1 MTGSGQDD
9 NNVLVPICN
18 FVLIIYRHTD
28 HLKKSPETPWR
39 SPHDEAAV
47 SNISTNG
54 NIKLNQSSA
63 NLQNE
68 LVISGIY
75 IRLFIANPG
84 WVLRKPREF
93 LIDLMENILQLMNSK
108 ENNNEKLEALTTA
121 LIKLLE
127 AQPPLAEIVPA
138 TGYISR
144 ILSSLSTSGSGMQKP
159 CVVILHQLSRYAIK
173 RSASISLTLTEP
185 PPKYFVGKMR

>member
-1 MTGSGQDD
+1 MYFVTVMVGIS
-9 NNVLVPICN
+9 N
-18 FVLIIYRHTD
+18 FILIIYRHTE

-47 SNISTNG
+47 SNILTNG
-54 NIKLNQSSA
+54 NINLNQSSA

-121 LIKLLE
+121 LVKLLE
-127 AQPPLAEIVPA
+127 AQPPLAESVPA

-144 ILSSLSTSGSGMQKP
+144 ILSSLSTAGSGMQKP
-159 CVVILHQLSRYAIK
+159 CVLILHELSRYVYKTFGSNELID
-173 RSASISLTLTEP
+173 
-185 PPKYFVGKMR
+185 